1 MSKILTSSD
10 RFLMSGGRWL
20 TREGYVPPEPPAPET
35 RYVNLNQSTGGTIS
49 ASPMSGHDGDTVTLS
64 NTPST
69 NYTFNGYTVNG
80 ASLYDGNKFD
90 FNGSDVTCSASWT
103 HHGRGPMPTQGLLY
117 LTDFYGV
124 LSKYV
129 SPVVKYRYYDDYRYS
144 AIPYHTSTDSY
155 SDRRNINYGDSNPS
169 LGKGTFG
176 SGTLGMPE
184 SYAGHHFGSV
194 SVDTHITTSWL
205 FPYEE
210 SSKNVQR
217 EYSTAFWACCAPS
230 TPSTGCNYVVTNGL
244 EFEKW
249 NQNAPWRIKYFVAND
264 CTLVSGQYGTFT
276 DAGEYRSSIYS
287 GYVIVT
293 DLDLTK
299 MHHFNTYLN
308 TMDKGTGKAYYEIY
322 LDGKLLLRVRGDWDK
337 IIHSWNTN
345 SGNYLDPFPITHTFG
360 DGLIVSEYCLYEG
373 RVIHYPDEPI
383 AL

>member
-1 MSKILTSSD
+1 MSKVLKSSNKL
-10 RFLMSGGRWL
+10 LMSGGRWL
-20 TREGYVPPEPPAPET
+20 TREYVPPPPPPPT
-35 RYVNLNQSTGGTIS
+35 RYVYLNQTTGGTIS
-49 ASPMSGHDGDTVTLS
+49 ASPMSGVDGDTVTLS

-69 NYTFNGYTVNG
+69 NYTFNGYSVNG
-80 ASLYDGNKFD
+80 ATLYDGNKFD
-90 FNGSDVTCSASWT
+90 FSGSDVTCSASWT
-103 HHGRGPMPTQGLLY
+103 HQGRGPMPTEGLLY

-129 SPVVKYRYYDDYRYS
+129 SSVVKYRYYDDYRYS

-155 SDRRNINYGDSNPS
+155 SDRRNINYGDHNPRFA
-169 LGKGTFG
+169 KGTF
-176 SGTLGMPE
+176 SSSNLNGMPE
-184 SYAGHHFGSV
+184 SYIGHHYGSV
-194 SVDTHITTSWL
+194 SVDTIITTPRL

-217 EYSTAFWACCAPS
+217 EYSTAFWASCMTN
-230 TPSTGCNYVVTNGL
+230 TPSSGCNYVVTNGL

-249 NQNAPWRIKYFVAND
+249 NQNAPWRIKYFVADD

-276 DAGEYRSSIYS
+276 SAGEYRATMYS

-293 DLDLTK
+293 DLNLYE

-337 IIHSWNTN
+337 IIHSWNSN
-345 SGNYLDPFPITHTFG
+345 SGNSIDPFPITDTFG
-360 DGLIVSEYCLYEG
+360 AGLMVSEYCLYEG